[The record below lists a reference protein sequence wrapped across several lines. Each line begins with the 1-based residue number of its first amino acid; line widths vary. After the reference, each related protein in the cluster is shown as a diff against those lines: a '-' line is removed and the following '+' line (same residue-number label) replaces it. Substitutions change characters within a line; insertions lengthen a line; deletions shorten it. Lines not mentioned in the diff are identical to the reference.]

1 MEEYIRNCP
10 KCDIEIKHKSKY
22 NHRDAK
28 LEGRLCKSCMLKGRN
43 QKELYGD
50 EYDNI
55 INKRKSTQKET
66 GWWWHDKIA
75 ENRKARGT
83 NKLSDEHKKWI
94 SENSYF
100 NNTGENHVRIKKI
113 LIEQNITYEQYL
125 DRLDDYKRYKRE
137 VTLLTNKIDISNLEN
152 SEKRGK
158 CGVPNAYQ
166 LDHIQEISE
175 GYILGIPPQEIAQ
188 ISNLQFIPWE
198 LNSKKR
204 KYPNGIHNNKIK
216 NYYGKSKN

>member
-22 NHRDAK
+22 NYRDAK
-28 LEGRLCKSCMLKGRN
+28 LEGRLCKSCMLKGRS
-43 QKELYGD
+43 QKELYGNR
-50 EYDNI
+50 YDAV
-55 INKRKSTQKET
+55 INARKSTQKET

-75 ENRKARGT
+75 ENRKKRGT

-100 NNTGENHVRIKKI
+100 NNTGENHVHIKKI

-125 DRLDDYKRYKRE
+125 DRLDDYKRYKRA
-137 VTLLTNKIDISNLEN
+137 VILLTNKIDVSKLPN

-158 CGVPNAYQ
+158 CGTPNAYQ

-175 GYILGIPPQEIAQ
+175 GYILGISPNEIAH

-198 LNSKKR
+198 LNNKKR

-216 NYYGKSKN
+216 NYYGNSKN